1 MTAPIAESAA
11 EQWDLTAQVSPY
23 LDRHLIFPLLE
34 YIIENLDYSK
44 DDVAAARLEL
54 LRPTHMV
61 DYAAECHKALHGD
74 TPTEMTQQKE
84 QVYQQLE
91 TLKNGCEPLLKV
103 CQDENEKVSTFV
115 ICAEAVF
122 IRFS

>member
-1 MTAPIAESAA
+1 MTASASEST

-44 DDVAAARLEL
+44 DDVAAARLDL

-61 DYAAECHKALHGD
+61 DYAAECHKALFGNAPD
-74 TPTEMTQQKE
+74 EMKQQKE
-84 QVYQQLE
+84 DVYKQLE
-91 TLKNGCEPLLKV
+91 ALQSGCEPLVKL
-103 CQDENEKVSTFV
+103 CQDDKEKVKQLNDYYEV
-115 ICAEAVF
+115 P
-122 IRFS
+122 

>member
-1 MTAPIAESAA
+1 MTAPTTESP
-11 EQWDLTAQVSPY
+11 EQCDLTAQVAPY

-74 TPTEMTQQKE
+74 APAEMKQQKE
-84 QVYQQLE
+84 QVYKQLE
-91 TLKNGCEPLLKV
+91 TLKNGCEPLLKL
-103 CQDENEKVSTFV
+103 CQDDNEKVRDS
-115 ICAEAVF
+115 ILLLN
-122 IRFS
+122 